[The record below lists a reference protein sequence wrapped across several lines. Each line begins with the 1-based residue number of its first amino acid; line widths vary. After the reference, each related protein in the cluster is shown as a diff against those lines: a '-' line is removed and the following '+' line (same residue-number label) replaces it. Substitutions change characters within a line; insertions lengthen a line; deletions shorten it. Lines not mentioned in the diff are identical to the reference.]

1 MIFPFLISENKNTPK
16 TEKMEWIKKYKA
28 AALIIAGI
36 ENTAV
41 SISFLRPLNY
51 LTNLNNLIA
60 LKIRNPFPID
70 NPLSFVTKSI
80 MDITTIT
87 KSN

>member
-1 MIFPFLISENKNTPK
+1 MIFPYLISENKNTPK
-16 TEKMEWIKKYKA
+16 TENIEWIKKYKA

-41 SISFLRPLNY
+41 SINFLRPLNY

-80 MDITTIT
+80 MDITTII